1 MLQLQRTKR
10 PCIGI
15 VAECASPPQ
24 KAEQGT
30 QRASAKAWVIEYA
43 RGVLCLLAHVSSLS
57 SWDFRVFFSRGN
69 TQASL
74 PTTTIVAYKEG
85 RKKMVEDDGPDSWQS
100 GKLNLPKHIRIWY
113 SIQHFDHV
121 QTRHRPNPRNR
132 KKRRVVTCKLVRMQ
146 CHRRCS
152 EVNGH

>member
-30 QRASAKAWVIEYA
+30 QRVSAKAWVIEYA

-74 PTTTIVAYKEG
+74 PTTTIVAYILIMCKLDIDQMQGTG
-85 RKKMVEDDGPDSWQS
+85 RKEE
-100 GKLNLPKHIRIWY
+100 L
-113 SIQHFDHV
+113 
-121 QTRHRPNPRNR
+121 
-132 KKRRVVTCKLVRMQ
+132 
-146 CHRRCS
+146 
-152 EVNGH
+152 